1 MSIAQA
7 KRFTL
12 DEYHRLGE
20 LGFFH
25 EDDHIELINGEIIEK
40 KSYSTRNSE
49 FALILASLVRPFC
62 RANGLPCPISG
73 EAGTYDIQGSVV
85 APDFAYKRTPMSSEY
100 PDPVAP
106 EWAIEVISPTDKAP
120 DIRKKR
126 QIYIRA
132 GILYWQMYPES
143 ESIDVYTLGQPVETV
158 EIDGLLEVGDLI
170 PGFKVTAQEIFA
182 ED

>member
-1 MSIAQA
+1 MAISKQQGTIKDFQE
-7 KRFTL
+7 FVMQPENS
-12 DEYHRLGE
+12 DRL
-20 LGFFH
+20 F
-25 EDDHIELINGEIIEK
+25 ELINGEIIEK
-40 KSYSTRNSE
+40 MPGRTRNSE
-49 FALILASLVRPFC
+49 FGLILASLVRPFC
-62 RANGLPCPISG
+62 RAHNLPCHISG
-73 EAGTYDIQGSVV
+73 EAGAYEIQGSVV

-132 GILYWQMYPES
+132 GILYWEMYPES
-143 ESIDVYTLGQPVETV
+143 ESIDVYAPGQPMQTI
-158 EIDGLLEVGDLI
+158 EINGTLDVGDLI
-170 PGFKVTAQEIFA
+170 PGFTVTAQEIFA